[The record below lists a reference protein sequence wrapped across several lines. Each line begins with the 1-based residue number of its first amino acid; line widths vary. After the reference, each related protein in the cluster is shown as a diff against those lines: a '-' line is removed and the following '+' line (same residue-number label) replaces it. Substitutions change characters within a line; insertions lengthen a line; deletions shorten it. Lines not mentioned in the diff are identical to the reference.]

1 MTLSSPEFES
11 VPIPLQIQGNE
22 VSNLEQR
29 TFAEAVLTDG
39 FVPFKSS
46 SRQGKTTQKTF
57 CTFVFFNYF
66 TVFLGDTPVEVEI
79 TQMTCL
85 ESNPHTAWNPYL
97 YTIEVT
103 HGEYQW
109 TVKKRYNQFLKL
121 HTAIMLSGRDTEDV
135 RNV

>member
-1 MTLSSPEFES
+1 MNLFLSKALQDK
-11 VPIPLQIQGNE
+11 VKPLKRPLVHLCLI
-22 VSNLEQR
+22 
-29 TFAEAVLTDG
+29 
-39 FVPFKSS
+39 
-46 SRQGKTTQKTF
+46 
-57 CTFVFFNYF
+57 FNYF